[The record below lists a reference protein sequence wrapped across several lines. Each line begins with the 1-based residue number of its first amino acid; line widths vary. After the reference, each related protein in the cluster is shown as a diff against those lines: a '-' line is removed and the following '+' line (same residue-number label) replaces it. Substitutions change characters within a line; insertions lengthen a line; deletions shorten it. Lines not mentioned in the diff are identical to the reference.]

1 MTFICETAAMLLPIF
16 IHVRG
21 CSLEINGR
29 KFTYRRGVY
38 VGRELNVNFDGKSAV
53 FYIKKYDDIVT
64 FRCEKFDGKQRISDD
79 QR

>member
-21 CSLEINGR
+21 RGLEINGR

-38 VGRELNVNFDGKSAV
+38 VGRKLNVNFDGKTAV
-53 FYIKKYDDIVT
+53 FYVKKYDDTVT
-64 FRCEKFDGKQRISDD
+64 FRCEKFDELKRISDN
-79 QR
+79 R